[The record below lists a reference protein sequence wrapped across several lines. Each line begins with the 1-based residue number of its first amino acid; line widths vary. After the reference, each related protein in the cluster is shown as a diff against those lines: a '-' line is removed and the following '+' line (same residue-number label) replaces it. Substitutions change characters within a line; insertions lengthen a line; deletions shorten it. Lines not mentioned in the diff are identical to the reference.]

1 MRTGAGFLIVYAVTL
16 RSSFEEVAN
25 FRDQIL
31 RAKDS
36 DDIPIV
42 IVGNKIDMESER
54 KVSTEEGQDLA
65 HKLGMCPVRRADV
78 GEGVAKLLRGCR

>member
-1 MRTGAGFLIVYAVTL
+1 MIVYAVTL

-65 HKLGMCPVRRADV
+65 HKLGMYPVRRATVD
-78 GEGVAKLLRGCR
+78 EGVAKFLRGCR